1 MAMGQRAAPSMPGS
15 RPRSEMKKSADM
27 LVPALI
33 LLLIVLAFISLA
45 LGSVKLSGT
54 ELRNG
59 LLGQDKTAAL
69 IIFDIRLPRTLL
81 ALSVGFVLGLSGAAL
96 QGLLRNPLADPAL
109 FGAPQAAAF
118 GAVLVLYTGAVGALS
133 FALPIAALLGA
144 MVSVFLVLAVA
155 GRMAG
160 VTTLILAGLAIA
172 SLAAAL
178 TSIVINLSSNPFAVT
193 EIVFWLLGSFE
204 DRSLRHLAMA
214 LPFMVI
220 GSVLLL
226 RSGET
231 LRALTLGEDTAESLG
246 INVIRERI
254 LIVIGVA
261 CALGGSV
268 AVSGAIGFVGLIA
281 PHLVRDFVR
290 GDPKAV
296 LVPAALTGAVL
307 TLGADMVARLVPS
320 PTELKVGALTALMGV
335 PFFLAIIARR
345 RGIVAA
351 EG

>member
-1 MAMGQRAAPSMPGS
+1 
-15 RPRSEMKKSADM
+15 MKKSADK
-27 LVPALI
+27 LVPALFVF
-33 LLLIVLAFISLA
+33 VLALALVSLA
-45 LGSVKLSGT
+45 LGSVKFSIH
-54 ELRNG
+54 ELMAG
-59 LLGQDKTAAL
+59 LFGQDKTAAL
-69 IIFDIRLPRTLL
+69 IIYDIRLPRTLL
-81 ALSVGFVLGLSGAAL
+81 AISVGFVLGLSGAAL

-109 FGAPQAAAF
+109 FGAPQAAAL
-118 GAVLVLYTGAVGALS
+118 GAVLVLYTGTVGALS
-133 FALPIAALLGA
+133 FALPFAALIGA
-144 MVSVFLVLAVA
+144 MISVLLVLLVA

-214 LPFMVI
+214 APFMLI
-220 GSVLLL
+220 GSMLLL

-231 LRALTLGEDTAESLG
+231 LRALTLGEETAESLG
-246 INVIRERI
+246 LPLMRERV

-261 CALGGSV
+261 CALGGAV
-268 AVSGAIGFVGLIA
+268 AVSGAIGFVGLVA
-281 PHLVRDFVR
+281 PHLVRDAVR

-296 LVPAALTGAVL
+296 LIPAALTGAAL
-307 TLGADMVARLVPS
+307 TLGADMVARLIPS

-351 EG
+351 EGS